1 MVLSRQPVLAE
12 LENTR
17 VECYLNGGRPAPGES
32 VRGDGEKGC
41 LELNGGGR
49 LIPGKGPD
57 DSDDSGEP
65 QLELPWPE
73 SQKNKS
79 EVNSK
84 GFYGNNERKEKTIT
98 PLKKCVTRRDTF
110 THPWFVFSIPPK
122 TPSNCK
128 GIPSFMEKEM

>member
-1 MVLSRQPVLAE
+1 MGVGLP
-12 LENTR
+12 LESLFRET
-17 VECYLNGGRPAPGES
+17 
-32 VRGDGEKGC
+32 GEKAC

-49 LIPGKGPD
+49 LNPRKGPDDSD

-98 PLKKCVTRRDTF
+98 QLKKCVTRRGTF
-110 THPWFVFSIPPK
+110 THSWFVFSIPPK
-122 TPSNCK
+122 HHPTAKAYQASWRRKCDRLSMK
-128 GIPSFMEKEM
+128 TLHCLR